1 MPMALRF
8 TLFLA
13 VACTMAMFMASAR
26 PANIGEEVYD
36 ITRQNQEVAGFA
48 EDHPVNTD
56 DHGDLAL
63 TLNENCAGKGKSC
76 APFYIPRGVQCC
88 SGLHCIA
95 VLGVGGWCA

>member
-36 ITRQNQEVAGFA
+36 ITRQNEVAGFA
-48 EDHPVNTD
+48 EDHPVNTED
-56 DHGDLAL
+56 DHGDPAL
-63 TLNENCAGKGKSC
+63 TLKSCAGKGHSC
-76 APFYIPRGVQCC
+76 APFYVPEGVQCC
-88 SGLHCIA
+88 AGLHCVA
-95 VLGVGGWCA
+95 VIFGVGGFCA